1 MLRFYIWMLICAT
14 NCQVHKIL
22 LEMNPLCLTYSEILY
37 TDFNLCNKL
46 SGTQWCQPP
55 CIWVFL
61 HRSSGL
67 GRYLLDS
74 VLDKSSLV
82 SSNPAHIIYLTLQG
96 TYLTS
101 AALSHARDNNLPE
114 GQTLGNFNGEFWGM
128 FASTQVWLYK
138 AILHQNLPRHILV
151 SVLHNSSVASISFCT
166 CGLYRYKVSLTIY
179 I

>member
-55 CIWVFL
+55 CIWVLL

-67 GRYLLDS
+67 GRVHISRLLPS
-74 VLDKSSLV
+74 VMQETIICLKAKLWGTSMESSGECLLAHRYGRLV
-82 SSNPAHIIYLTLQG
+82 VLVQSYSPPKLAKTYFSIRSSYHK
-96 TYLTS
+96 
-101 AALSHARDNNLPE
+101 R
-114 GQTLGNFNGEFWGM
+114 
-128 FASTQVWLYK
+128 
-138 AILHQNLPRHILV
+138 
-151 SVLHNSSVASISFCT
+151 SV
-166 CGLYRYKVSLTIY
+166 Y
-179 I
+179 

>member
-1 MLRFYIWMLICAT
+1 MIQLC
-14 NCQVHKIL
+14 KIL
-22 LEMNPLCLTYSEILY
+22 LKMNTLYLRYAEILY
-37 TDFNLCNKL
+37 MDVNLHNKL

-55 CIWVFL
+55 CIWVLL